1 MGTTSSGGRRLAASV
16 TLTGLLLTTASSGA
30 CAAVA
35 ASVESALAQSTPV
48 QDEMLAPARE
58 RLIAALAGSQPLK
71 VDLASRV
78 ATMNAAEL
86 VQANQQS
93 VVPAAQAFG
102 EIVKSY
108 RADVQKVL
116 EPLRSE
122 LRQQEALADQEQ
134 TRGIRIVLGEPKEFG
149 KGYQG
154 MFDGQMVYIET
165 VKNTPQP
172 IPNSI
177 RLGLLDGQFVRDGNI
192 EGTNAFGAKVTL
204 PKFVDA
210 PDAQRRKRDQ
220 MADRLSGFERQG
232 ETILR
237 EATEKQAA
245 GFTGTYKA
253 ILDRAVTLVD
263 GELASAVDAAKQAA
277 GVPTAEQRVVDATAA
292 LKSLEWSTGVGAR
305 WVEQTSA
312 VLSAAADQFA
322 KPRAELET
330 TAASKL
336 SEAAAML
343 NSLGVADSPLS
354 VGHIARTLLAEIT
367 KGAKKSTTLAQL
379 DAARDD
385 YTKRLRAGLAEQ
397 SQYLIHQR
405 QGAIGLA
412 TAQDGLRVDHIAS
425 DGDDLLVA
433 ADFGPDQRNE
443 QFQSIGVL
451 RIRSGKVENT
461 AKVAVDPTEHDAWP
475 EAARALVRPLEGGWL
490 AIQHGDCVT
499 LITPNKKTAL
509 LPGTR
514 ADDLWR
520 IKAKVLAHSRG
531 TGGGEAPGLYS
542 VSAEGDVQR
551 ATDSKDFAM
560 VDGKAIAVTREL
572 GGGSDRVD
580 VVDPATGQPV
590 PEFVSAWGRIRNF
603 DPNGS
608 GTQAAIANGRVW
620 VFNLHGV
627 EGVSTG
633 PTLIPIDPT
642 GKLGQPL
649 FAHQTNGSGDDG
661 GEMTAQPVGS
671 AKLVVTGAD
680 NEIVVTPDRAYVY
693 GKPSEQSQ
701 SGTVVAFDLTTQRE
715 VWSEPNLR
723 DPFNAVAEARKRHK
737 EDGPG
742 ILEFTLVD
750 KPNRGELKHTEQAS
764 PIAIDGKKSLVEV
777 TISANGSQPITWLM
791 PDDGTYA
798 KNAAGIDRGRLL
810 RHGGRWYFGST
821 RVESVA
827 AP

>member
-1 MGTTSSGGRRLAASV
+1 MGTASNGGRRLATSV
-16 TLTGLLLTTASSGA
+16 ALTGLLFATT
-30 CAAVA
+30 CIRPFAAVA
-35 ASVESALAQSTPV
+35 ASVESDFAQPAPIEDDLLS
-48 QDEMLAPARE
+48 PARE

-71 VDLASRV
+71 VDLASRI
-78 ATMNAAEL
+78 ATMNAVEL

-93 VVPAAQAFG
+93 VVPAARAFG

-116 EPLRSE
+116 EPLRGE

-165 VKNTPQP
+165 VKHKPQP

-177 RLGLLDGQFVRDGNI
+177 RLGLLDGQFVRDGNM
-192 EGTNAFGAKVTL
+192 EGANVFGAKVTL

-220 MADRLSGFERQG
+220 MADRLSGLERQG

-253 ILDRAVTLVD
+253 ILDRAVTLVE

-277 GVPTAEQRVVDATAA
+277 GVPTAEQRVLDATAA

-330 TAASKL
+330 TATSKL

-354 VGHIARTLLAEIT
+354 VGHNARTLLAEIT
-367 KGAKKSTTLAQL
+367 RGAKKSTTLAQL

-397 SQYLIHQR
+397 SRSLIRQR
-405 QGAIGLA
+405 QSAIGLS

-451 RIRSGKVENT
+451 RIRSGKVEST

-475 EAARALVRPLEGGWL
+475 EGARALVRPLEGGWL

-531 TGGGEAPGLYS
+531 TGGKAPGLYS

-590 PEFVSAWGRIRNF
+590 PEFVSAWGRFRNF

-701 SGTVVAFDLTTQRE
+701 TGTVVAFDLATQRE

-723 DPFNAVAEARKRHK
+723 NPFNAVAEARKRHK

-777 TISANGSQPITWLM
+777 TISADGSQPITWLM
-791 PDDGTYA
+791 PDDGACA

>member
-1 MGTTSSGGRRLAASV
+1 MGTESNGGHRLAASV
-16 TLTGLLLTTASSGA
+16 ALTGLLLAITSSRPF
-30 CAAVA
+30 AAVA
-35 ASVESALAQSTPV
+35 ASVESDFAQAAPIE
-48 QDEMLAPARE
+48 DDLLLPARD

-71 VDLASRV
+71 VDLSSRV

-102 EIVKSY
+102 EIVKTY

-165 VKNTPQP
+165 VKHKPQP

-177 RLGLLDGQFVRDGNI
+177 RLGLLDGQFLRDGNM

-210 PDAQRRKRDQ
+210 PDAERRKRDQ
-220 MADRLSGFERQG
+220 MADRLSGLERQS
-232 ETILR
+232 ETMLC
-237 EATEKQAA
+237 ETTEKRAA
-245 GFTGTYKA
+245 GFTSTYKA
-253 ILDRAVTLVD
+253 ILERAVTLVD

-277 GVPTAEQRVVDATAA
+277 GAPTAEQRVVDATAA
-292 LKSLEWSTGVGAR
+292 LKSLEWSTGVGSR

-330 TAASKL
+330 TAASQL
-336 SEAAAML
+336 SEAAATL
-343 NSLGVADSPLS
+343 NSLGVSDSPLS
-354 VGHIARTLLAEIT
+354 VGHNARTLLTDIT

-385 YTKRLRAGLAEQ
+385 YSKRLRAGLTEQ
-397 SQYLIHQR
+397 SQSLIQQR
-405 QGAIGLA
+405 QVAIGLT

-443 QFQSIGVL
+443 QFQSVGVL
-451 RIRSGKVENT
+451 RIRSGKVEST
-461 AKVAVDPTEHDAWP
+461 AKVSVDPTEHDAWP
-475 EAARALVRPLEGGWL
+475 EGARALVRPLDGGWF

-520 IKAKVLAHSRG
+520 VKAKVLAHSRG

-542 VSAEGDVQR
+542 VTPEGEVQR

-560 VDGKAIAVTREL
+560 VDGKAVAVTREL

-603 DPNGS
+603 DASGS
-608 GTQAAIANGRVW
+608 GTQAAIANGKMW
-620 VFNLHGV
+620 VFNVHGV

-633 PTLIPIDPT
+633 PTLISIDPT

-661 GEMTAQPVGS
+661 GEVTAQPVGS

-680 NEIVVTPDRAYVY
+680 NEIVVTRDRAYVY
-693 GKPSEQSQ
+693 GKSSEQSQ
-701 SGTVVAFDLTTQRE
+701 SGTVVAFDLATRRE

-750 KPNRGELKHTEQAS
+750 KPNRGELKYAEHAS
-764 PIAIDGKKSLVEV
+764 PIAIDGKPKLVEV
-777 TISANGSQPITWLM
+777 TISADGSQPVTWLVL
-791 PDDGTYA
+791 DDGAYV
-798 KNAAGIDRGRLL
+798 KNAAGVDRGRLL

-821 RVESVA
+821 RVESVT